1 MIHQFAQD
9 TGGVSADRFNSTLK
23 SFRSDIE
30 QRNSPIQI
38 HNPESADLKL
48 ARSLANEQINVSGA
62 EIKVYIRTNNADYDE
77 VWDEDP
83 DPTYWNPE
91 FMKAY
96 FKPQPIEVELAKWGA
111 DTKNKTEVVFSHLQ
125 VFDQFGERMLR
136 AGDVIQLPYN
146 AAAISPKNFRIINAT
161 PSGNFRYHWLYLTC
175 TVETLAADITIR
187 PEEDMPSEERMK
199 TNGRYVE
206 GL

>member
-23 SFRSDIE
+23 SFRSDVE

-38 HNPESADLKL
+38 YNPENADLKL
-48 ARSLANEQINVSGA
+48 ARSLANEQINISGA

-136 AGDVIQLPYN
+136 AGDVVQLPYN

>member
-9 TGGVSADRFNSTLK
+9 TGGLSADRFNSILK
-23 SFRSDIE
+23 SFRSDVE
-30 QRNSPIQI
+30 QGHSPIQI

-48 ARSLANEQINVSGA
+48 ARLLANEQINISGA
-62 EIKVYIRTNNADYDE
+62 EIKVYIRTDNADYDE

-91 FMKAY
+91 FMKAF

-111 DTKNKTEVVFSHLQ
+111 DTKNKTEVVFSHFQ
-125 VFDQFGERMLR
+125 VFNQFGERMLR
-136 AGDVIQLPYN
+136 AGDVVQLPYN
-146 AAAISPKNFRIINAT
+146 AAAISPKNFRIINVT

-175 TVETLAADITIR
+175 TVETLAADITVR
-187 PEEDMPSEERMK
+187 PEEDMPSEERIK

>member
-23 SFRSDIE
+23 SFRSDVE

-38 HNPESADLKL
+38 YNPESADLRL

-62 EIKVYIRTNNADYDE
+62 EIKVYIRTDNADYDE

-125 VFDQFGERMLR
+125 VFGQFGERMLR
-136 AGDVIQLPYN
+136 AGDVVQLPYN

-175 TVETLAADITIR
+175 TVETLTADITIR

>member
-1 MIHQFAQD
+1 M
-9 TGGVSADRFNSTLK
+9 SADKFNSILK
-23 SFRSDIE
+23 SFRSDVE
-30 QRNSPIQI
+30 QRHSPIQI

-48 ARSLANEQINVSGA
+48 VRLLANEQINVSGA
-62 EIKVYIRTNNADYDE
+62 EIKVYIRTDNADYDE

-96 FKPQPIEVELAKWGA
+96 FKPQPIEVELAKWGV
-111 DTKNKTEVVFSHLQ
+111 DTKNKTEVVFSHFQ

-136 AGDVIQLPYN
+136 AGDVVQLPYN

-175 TVETLAADITIR
+175 TVETLAADITVR
-187 PEEDMPSEERMK
+187 PEEDMPSEERIK

>member
-9 TGGVSADRFNSTLK
+9 TGGVSADRFSSILK
-23 SFRSDIE
+23 SFRSDVE
-30 QRNSPIQI
+30 RRNSPIQI
-38 HNPESADLKL
+38 HNPENADLKL
-48 ARSLANEQINVSGA
+48 ARLLADEQINISGA
-62 EIKVYIRTNNADYDE
+62 EIKVYIRTDNADYDE
-77 VWDEDP
+77 VWDEDA

-111 DTKNKTEVVFSHLQ
+111 DTKNKTEAIFSHVQ
-125 VFDQFGERMLR
+125 VYNQFGERMLR
-136 AGDVIQLPYN
+136 TGDVLQLPYN

-175 TVETLAADITIR
+175 TVETLTADITIR

>member
-9 TGGVSADRFNSTLK
+9 TGGLSADRFNSILK
-23 SFRSDIE
+23 SFRSDVE
-30 QRNSPIQI
+30 QRHSPIQI

-48 ARSLANEQINVSGA
+48 ARLLANEQINISGA
-62 EIKVYIRTNNADYDE
+62 EIKVYIRTDNADYDE

-91 FMKAY
+91 FMKAF

-111 DTKNKTEVVFSHLQ
+111 DTKNKTEVVFSHFQ
-125 VFDQFGERMLR
+125 IFDQFGERMLR
-136 AGDVIQLPYN
+136 AGDVVQLPYN
-146 AAAISPKNFRIINAT
+146 AAAISPKNFRIINVT

-175 TVETLAADITIR
+175 TVETLAADITVR
-187 PEEDMPSEERMK
+187 PEEDMPSEERIK